1 MAAMSVKDRLEL
13 GVGALSIAEFAE
25 LEGAPSAFSVYLRIR
40 RGSLAIETMQDGP
53 KGIIRIPVSAVRGH
67 FKMPA

>member
-1 MAAMSVKDRLEL
+1 MSMSVKDRLNL

-40 RGSLAIETMQDGP
+40 RGSLTIPTLQDGHGTP
-53 KGIIRIPVSAVRGH
+53 IRIPVSAVREH
-67 FKMPA
+67 FQMPA